1 MPNRFMR
8 KLTLV
13 KLILQGKADPDA
25 YIEWE
30 QKMDALFKLQRFSE
44 ERKVRLAATEF
55 EGYTI
60 TWWQNLSS
68 IRRRNDESITSWHE
82 MKEVMRN
89 RFVPIHY
96 GRDLHK
102 KLRKLS
108 QGTRSV
114 EEYHLEMETF
124 VIKAKVEE
132 EVEATM
138 ARFQDGLNTDIQD
151 RLEMQDFHTL
161 EEMVHKATLIEQ
173 QRKRWNA
180 TRSPFGSNSKSS
192 YSKDDKSNAKPK
204 EGTPSTSSTPST
216 TTREDKGKGPATPVR
231 ATNIKCFRCQGY
243 GHYANECTSKKVMI
257 VLANGEV
264 ISEDEQEEDESDG
277 EEDMD
282 YPVKGEMLVTRRAL
296 NVQPKAKETE
306 QRENL
311 FHTRCLVQSKVCSL
325 IIDGGSCTNAAS
337 ETFVEKLGLSVHK
350 HPRPYL
356 LQWLSDIGG
365 ELRVTKQVKVPLTIG
380 RYQDEITCDVL
391 PMGSSHILLGRPWQF
406 DRRVLHDGFTN
417 RHSFSHGGKQI
428 TLVPLTPHEVYEDQM
443 CLKQRKEA
451 AEAAAKALL
460 VKGADQEYKDV
471 FPDDSPVGL
480 PPIRGIEHQID
491 LVPGATL
498 PNRPAYRTNP
508 VETKELQKQVN
519 ELLEKGHIRES
530 MSPCA
535 VPVLLVPKKDGSWHV
550 DLKSGYHQIRMKEGD
565 E

>member
-1 MPNRFMR
+1 
-8 KLTLV
+8 
-13 KLILQGKADPDA
+13 
-25 YIEWE
+25 
-30 QKMDALFKLQRFSE
+30 
-44 ERKVRLAATEF
+44 
-55 EGYTI
+55 
-60 TWWQNLSS
+60 
-68 IRRRNDESITSWHE
+68 

-216 TTREDKGKGPATPVR
+216 TTREDKCKGPATPVR

-264 ISEDEQEEDESDG
+264 ISEDEQEEYESDG

-311 FHTRCLVQSKVCSL
+311 FHTRFLVQSKVCSL

-356 LQWLSDIGG
+356 LQWLSDTGG

-391 PMGSSHILLGRPWQF
+391 PLGSSHILLGRPWQF

-460 VKGADQEYKDV
+460 VKGADQVSHLNLLATSGDLTDAVFKQQSLVLIIYRGLLTETNSAPSIRREIENLLHEYKDV
-471 FPDDSPVGL
+471 FPVDSPVGL
-480 PPIRGIEHQID
+480 PPIIGIEHQID

-550 DLKSGYHQIRMKEGD
+550 CVFIAEQLITLHLSIDILSLV
-565 E
+565 